1 MASDRPNDPL
11 HGVTLKAIVED
22 LVARY
27 GWADLG
33 ARIPIRC
40 FDTDPSIQ
48 SSLTFLRKT
57 EWARR
62 RVEQLYLADT
72 RRADRQAAR

>member
-1 MASDRPNDPL
+1 MAADRPNDPL
-11 HGVTLKAIVED
+11 HGATLKAIVED

-27 GWADLG
+27 GWPDLG

-48 SSLTFLRKT
+48 SSLKFLRKT

-72 RRADRQAAR
+72 SRAGRDDA